1 MKRVLSNLRPVLFAS
16 FAAIVVAG
24 CATPPPYPGGP
35 TYYGYQAGR
44 PQSVE
49 MAVVESVRPVNVQ
62 GPTTGA
68 GAVTGSVVGG
78 LAGSQ
83 IGGSS
88 SANAAGAIAGIIL
101 GGLIGNAAEYNV
113 NRGTG
118 IEITARLD
126 SGRMIAVV
134 QEPTEPFRPGDRV
147 RVMSDGH
154 TTRIAH

>member
-1 MKRVLSNLRPVLFAS
+1 MKPAFTFIRPALLAS
-16 FAAIVVAG
+16 AAAFVVAG
-24 CATPPPYPGGP
+24 CATAPPYPGGP
-35 TYYGYQAGR
+35 TYYGYQANR

-68 GAVTGSVVGG
+68 GAATGAVLGG
-78 LAGSQ
+78 IGGSQ

-88 SANAAGAIAGIIL
+88 SANAAGAIAGFII
-101 GGLIGNAAEYNV
+101 GSLIGNAAEANV

-134 QEPTEPFRPGDRV
+134 QDPNEPFRPGDRV
-147 RVMSDGH
+147 RVLSDGH

>member
-1 MKRVLSNLRPVLFAS
+1 MKPAISVFLPVLFAS
-16 FAAIVVAG
+16 VAALVVAG

-35 TYYGYQAGR
+35 TYYGYQANR

-49 MAVVESVRPVNVQ
+49 MAVVEAVRPVNMQ
-62 GPTTGA
+62 GPTSGA
-68 GAVTGSVVGG
+68 GAATGAVLGG
-78 LAGSQ
+78 IGGSQ

-88 SANAAGAIAGIIL
+88 SANAAGAIAGFII
-101 GGLIGNAAEYNV
+101 GSIIGNAAEANV

-118 IEITARLD
+118 LEITARLD

-134 QEPTEPFRPGDRV
+134 QDPNEQFRPGDRV
-147 RVMSDGH
+147 RVLSDGH

>member
-1 MKRVLSNLRPVLFAS
+1 MKHVFPNIRPVLFAS
-16 FAAIVVAG
+16 VAAMAVAG

-68 GAVTGSVVGG
+68 GAVTGSVLGG

-83 IGGSS
+83 
-88 SANAAGAIAGIIL
+88 
-101 GGLIGNAAEYNV
+101 IGNAAEYNV

-118 IEITARLD
+118 VEITARLD